1 MPEAAHHGG
10 YLLPVLVFL
19 GAAVA
24 AVPLFRF
31 IGLGAVIGYL
41 FAGLA
46 IGPSGFGLVGDAA
59 STREI
64 AELGVVLLL
73 FIVGLELKPS
83 RLLAMRRDILLLG
96 SLQMALTTLA
106 IGGLAYSIFSV
117 PVWGA
122 AVMDVALAFSAT
134 AIALQLLEE
143 RGALQSNYG
152 RRAFAVLLMQDILVV
167 PVLAL
172 VPLAASRTPVFA
184 GVEET
189 LASLSTSGAAIVA
202 VVLAGRY
209 LLNPMFRILA
219 KAGAREVMTA
229 AALLVVLGTAV
240 LMQQAGMSM
249 ALGAFLAGLLLS
261 ESHFRHELE
270 ADIEPFRG
278 LLMGLFFMSVGMSID
293 VRLVLDNALFLI
305 AAAAGIIVL
314 KSLVVYALT
323 RASGS
328 THCESLSAASV
339 LTPAGEFSFV
349 VFPLAATNNILSW
362 PTANLLSAIAALTM
376 VAGPL
381 VANAIERLSQ
391 RMRPPGELPPA
402 EEIPD
407 GARGSVL
414 VIGFGR
420 FGQMAVQILLA
431 ERVDVTVIDNDVE
444 RIRNA
449 ARFGF
454 KVFYGDGTRLD
465 VLRAAG
471 ANDARVIAICVDGK
485 DSASMIVE
493 LAKQNF
499 PLARIHVRAYDR
511 IHAIELYERGADY
524 LTRET
529 FESALV
535 FGAATLSE
543 LVEDKARVDATVE
556 GVRRRDLERLAI
568 QQAGG
573 TFADAV
579 AAAPIQ
585 PEPLTPPLKKSRGLT
600 EETQV
605 IVETA
610 GAREGPAR
618 ERSEAQERAS

>member
-1 MPEAAHHGG
+1 MPEAAHTGG
-10 YLLPVLVFL
+10 YLVSVLIFL
-19 GAAVA
+19 GAAVL
-24 AVPLFRF
+24 AVPLFRLL
-31 IGLGAVIGYL
+31 GLGAVIGYL
-41 FAGLA
+41 FAGVA
-46 IGPSGFGLVGDAA
+46 IGPSGFGFIGDAGT
-59 STREI
+59 TREI

-83 RLLAMRRDILLLG
+83 RLLSMRRDILLLG
-96 SLQMALTTLA
+96 SSQMAVTAL
-106 IGGLAYSIFSV
+106 IVGGLASV
-117 PVWGA
+117 TFKVPFWGA
-122 AVMDVALAFSAT
+122 ATAGVALAFSAT

-143 RGALQSNYG
+143 RGALQSSYG

-172 VPLAASRTPVFA
+172 VPLAASRAPVFS
-184 GVEET
+184 GQIQET
-189 LASLSTSGAAIVA
+189 LASLSASGAALA
-202 VVLAGRY
+202 VVIFAGRY

-240 LMQQAGMSM
+240 LMQWAGMSM

-293 VRLVLDNALFLI
+293 GPLVISNALFLL
-305 AAAAGIIVL
+305 AAAAGVIAI
-314 KSLVVYALT
+314 KSLVTYLLMKL
-323 RASGS
+323 SGS
-328 THCESLSAASV
+328 TRCESLSAASV

-349 VFPLAATNNILSW
+349 VFPLAASNNLLPW
-362 PTANLLSAIAALTM
+362 NTANLLSAIAALTM

-381 VANAIERLSQ
+381 VAKAIERFSE
-391 RMRPPGELPPA
+391 RTRPAGELPPA

-420 FGQMAVQILLA
+420 FGQMAVQVLLA
-431 ERVDVTVIDNDVE
+431 ERVDVTVIDADIE

-454 KVFYGDGTRLD
+454 KVYFGDGTRLD
-465 VLRAAG
+465 VLRASG
-471 ANDARVIAICVDGK
+471 AAEARIIAICVDK
-485 DSASMIVE
+485 KESASLIVE
-493 LAKQNF
+493 LVKQNF

-511 IHAIELYERGADY
+511 IHAIELVEKGADY

-543 LVEDKARVDATVE
+543 LIEDADRVAQVVE
-556 GVRRRDLERLAI
+556 GVRRRDLQRLAV

-573 TFADAV
+573 SFSDAV

-585 PEPLTPPLKKSRGLT
+585 PEPLTPPLKKARGLSV
-600 EETQV
+600 ETQD
-605 IVETA
+605 IVQHAEDRPKAPKETA
-610 GAREGPAR
+610 
-618 ERSEAQERAS
+618 S